1 MKELL
6 YIGLGGFIGSV
17 SRYLIQVMI
26 SARLPVSFP
35 SGTIAVN
42 LIGCLLIGLF
52 FGYVESRHW
61 FSPQVRLFV
70 TIGFL
75 GSFTTF
81 STFAFENLELI
92 REGNYLNFFAYTLI
106 SVVGGIF
113 LVWGGYFLAR

>member
-6 YIGLGGFIGSV
+6 YIGIGGFIGSI
-17 SRYLIQVMI
+17 SRYLMQMMI

-35 SGTIAVN
+35 TGTLLVN

-52 FGYVESRHW
+52 FGYIEHRHW
-61 FSPQVRLFV
+61 FSPQVRLFI

-81 STFAFENLELI
+81 STFAFENIELL
-92 REGNYLNFFAYTLI
+92 REGNYLNFSLYTLI
-106 SVVGGIF
+106 SVIGG
-113 LVWGGYFLAR
+113 LLMVWGGYALAR